1 MAPEPIIRLVGIT
14 KTYTTG
20 EVEVHALV
28 DVDLTVEK
36 GEMVAIMGPSGS
48 GKSTL
53 MNVLGCLDRPTKGSY
68 RFEGREVATLQK
80 RELSALRLSAF
91 GFVFQGFQLIARTS
105 ALDNV
110 ALPLV
115 YAGVPAEERRKRAKE
130 ALGRVGLA
138 GREEHTSA
146 QLSGGQQQRVAI
158 ARALVNRPRLILAD
172 EPTGA
177 LDTRT
182 SVEVLGLLQSLH
194 KSGITIVIVTH
205 EPDIAAYA
213 DRRLVVRDGRI
224 LSDERQAPR
233 DAAADLAAIAARR
246 PRERARLHH
255 PARVR
260 RAPAQPDALAAHIAG
275 SDHRCRR
282 AHRDRRVRRGL
293 QGRSRGAARDA
304 GDQPLDRAS
313 RLEHARRSA
322 RRARHRQAAHPRRPP
337 RDRER
342 GECGPLRRAG

>member
-1 MAPEPIIRLVGIT
+1 VASKPVTIKLQRIT
-14 KTYTTG
+14 KTYKAG

-28 DVDLTVEK
+28 DVDLTVGT

-68 RFEGREVATLQK
+68 LFEGREVAILQK

-115 YAGVPAEERRKRAKE
+115 YADIPAAERKERAMD
-130 ALGRVGLA
+130 ALKRVGLA
-138 GREEHTSA
+138 GREDATAA

-158 ARALVNRPRLILAD
+158 ARALVNRPRVILAD

-182 SVEVLGLLQSLH
+182 SIEVVQLLQSLH
-194 KSGITIVIVTH
+194 KTGITVIIVTH

-213 DRRLVVRDGRI
+213 ERCVVVRDGRI
-224 LSDERQAPR
+224 VSDDSQSPR
-233 DAAADLAAIAARR
+233 DAGADLVAMPVRAA
-246 PRERARLHH
+246 
-255 PARVR
+255 
-260 RAPAQPDALAAHIAG
+260 
-275 SDHRCRR
+275 
-282 AHRDRRVRRGL
+282 
-293 QGRSRGAARDA
+293 
-304 GDQPLDRAS
+304 
-313 RLEHARRSA
+313 
-322 RRARHRQAAHPRRPP
+322 
-337 RDRER
+337 
-342 GECGPLRRAG
+342 

>member
-1 MAPEPIIRLVGIT
+1 MVPKPIIQLAGIT
-14 KTYTTG
+14 KTYKTG
-20 EVEVHALV
+20 EVEVHALIS
-28 DVDLTVEK
+28 VDLVVES

-68 RFEGREVATLQK
+68 LFEGREVATLQK

-115 YAGVPAEERRKRAKE
+115 YADVPSGERRKRAEE

-138 GREEHTSA
+138 GREDHTPA

-194 KSGITIVIVTH
+194 KTGITIVIVTH

-224 LSDERQAPR
+224 LSDDKQAPH
-233 DAAADLAAIAARR
+233 DAAADLAAL
-246 PRERARLHH
+246 PERA
-255 PARVR
+255 A
-260 RAPAQPDALAAHIAG
+260 
-275 SDHRCRR
+275 
-282 AHRDRRVRRGL
+282 
-293 QGRSRGAARDA
+293 
-304 GDQPLDRAS
+304 
-313 RLEHARRSA
+313 
-322 RRARHRQAAHPRRPP
+322 
-337 RDRER
+337 
-342 GECGPLRRAG
+342 

>member
-1 MAPEPIIRLVGIT
+1 VAAEPIIQLAGIT
-14 KTYTTG
+14 KTYQTG
-20 EVEVHALV
+20 EVLVHALV
-28 DVDLTVEK
+28 DVDLTVAK

-53 MNVLGCLDRPTKGSY
+53 MNVIGCLDRPTKGSY

-80 RELSALRLSAF
+80 SELSALRLSAF

-115 YAGVPAEERRKRAKE
+115 YADVPIAERKQRAKE

-138 GREEHTSA
+138 GREAATAA

-182 SVEVLGLLQSLH
+182 SVEVLVLLQSLH
-194 KSGITIVIVTH
+194 ASGISIVLVTH
-205 EPDIAAYA
+205 EPDIAVYA
-213 DRRLVVRDGRI
+213 ERRLVVRDGRI
-224 LSDERQAPR
+224 VSDEKQTPQN
-233 DAAADLAAIAARR
+233 AAADLTTMPEKAA
-246 PRERARLHH
+246 
-255 PARVR
+255 
-260 RAPAQPDALAAHIAG
+260 
-275 SDHRCRR
+275 
-282 AHRDRRVRRGL
+282 
-293 QGRSRGAARDA
+293 
-304 GDQPLDRAS
+304 
-313 RLEHARRSA
+313 
-322 RRARHRQAAHPRRPP
+322 
-337 RDRER
+337 
-342 GECGPLRRAG
+342 

>member
-1 MAPEPIIRLVGIT
+1 MASIQLGPSVASDLIIQLAGVS
-14 KTYTTG
+14 KTYKTG
-20 EVEVHALV
+20 DIEVRALV
-28 DVDLTVEK
+28 AVDLSIEH

-53 MNVLGCLDRPTKGSY
+53 MNVLGCLDRPTHGSY

-115 YAGVPAEERRKRAKE
+115 YADVPPDECKQRAME
-130 ALGRVGLA
+130 ALARVGLA
-138 GREEHTSA
+138 GREDHTPA

-194 KSGITIVIVTH
+194 KTGITIVLVTH
-205 EPDIAAYA
+205 EPDIASYA
-213 DRRLVVRDGRI
+213 ERRLLVRDGRI
-224 LSDERQAPR
+224 LSDEKQAAH
-233 DAAADLAAIAARR
+233 DAAADL
-246 PRERARLHH
+246 
-255 PARVR
+255 
-260 RAPAQPDALAAHIAG
+260 LAM
-275 SDHRCRR
+275 
-282 AHRDRRVRRGL
+282 
-293 QGRSRGAARDA
+293 
-304 GDQPLDRAS
+304 P
-313 RLEHARRSA
+313 E
-322 RRARHRQAAHPRRPP
+322 QAA
-337 RDRER
+337 
-342 GECGPLRRAG
+342 

>member
-1 MAPEPIIRLVGIT
+1 
-14 KTYTTG
+14 
-20 EVEVHALV
+20 
-28 DVDLTVEK
+28 
-36 GEMVAIMGPSGS
+36 
-48 GKSTL
+48 

-68 RFEGREVATLQK
+68 LFEGREVATLQK

-115 YAGVPAEERRKRAKE
+115 YADVPSGERRKRAEE

-138 GREEHTSA
+138 GREDHTPA

-194 KSGITIVIVTH
+194 KTGITIVIVTH

-224 LSDERQAPR
+224 LSDDKQAPH
-233 DAAADLAAIAARR
+233 DAAADLAAL
-246 PRERARLHH
+246 PERA
-255 PARVR
+255 A
-260 RAPAQPDALAAHIAG
+260 
-275 SDHRCRR
+275 
-282 AHRDRRVRRGL
+282 
-293 QGRSRGAARDA
+293 
-304 GDQPLDRAS
+304 
-313 RLEHARRSA
+313 
-322 RRARHRQAAHPRRPP
+322 
-337 RDRER
+337 
-342 GECGPLRRAG
+342 

>member
-1 MAPEPIIRLVGIT
+1 MASDAIIQLSGIT
-14 KTYTTG
+14 KTYATG
-20 EVEVHALV
+20 EVEVCALI
-28 DVDLTVEK
+28 DVDLTIEK
-36 GEMVAIMGPSGS
+36 GEMAAIMGPSGS

-53 MNVLGCLDRPTKGSY
+53 MNIIGCLDQPTKGSY
-68 RFEGREVATLQK
+68 LFEGREVATLAK

-91 GFVFQGFQLIARTS
+91 GFVFQGFQLIARTT

-115 YAGVPAEERRKRAKE
+115 YADVPAAERRLRAIE
-130 ALGRVGLA
+130 ALRRVGLA
-138 GREEHTSA
+138 GREHHTPA

-194 KSGITIVIVTH
+194 GSGITVVLVTH

-224 LSDERQAPR
+224 LSDEKQGAH
-233 DAAADLAAIAARR
+233 DAAADLAAMPEKAA
-246 PRERARLHH
+246 
-255 PARVR
+255 
-260 RAPAQPDALAAHIAG
+260 
-275 SDHRCRR
+275 
-282 AHRDRRVRRGL
+282 
-293 QGRSRGAARDA
+293 
-304 GDQPLDRAS
+304 
-313 RLEHARRSA
+313 
-322 RRARHRQAAHPRRPP
+322 
-337 RDRER
+337 
-342 GECGPLRRAG
+342 